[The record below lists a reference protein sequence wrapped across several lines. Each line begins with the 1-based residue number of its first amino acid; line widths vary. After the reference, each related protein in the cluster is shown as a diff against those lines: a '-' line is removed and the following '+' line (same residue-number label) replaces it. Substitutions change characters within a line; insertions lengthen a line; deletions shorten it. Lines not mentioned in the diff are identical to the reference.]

1 MIWIQ
6 DTRKEGNLDEER
18 VVGKCETNSDRNTT
32 VDEVCALTR
41 SKLTVGGW
49 GHQRLEEERRREEQD
64 RLRSQMQFDTYAS
77 SAGGLG
83 MAGADVPRGEG
94 PESRV
99 KRGRSEEEDDRRTNQ
114 RLGDRDEE

>member
-1 MIWIQ
+1 L
-6 DTRKEGNLDEER
+6 EEER
-18 VVGKCETNSDRNTT
+18 VVDKCGMSLGKSTI
-32 VDEVCALTR
+32 VGEVRAIIWSNLT
-41 SKLTVGGW
+41 SGGW

-94 PESRV
+94 PESRI
-99 KRGRSEEEDDRRTNQ
+99 KRGRSEEEDERRTNQ